1 MGRVFRG
8 VHARSRAAVAI
19 KVLTGDRASDPA
31 LCAAFRDEVRAAAA
45 LDHPGIVTVF
55 DQSTVS
61 LAAARASGKELS
73 AGAPFLVMELVPHGT
88 LVELCR
94 APDGA
99 HRPLSFST
107 LRAVLLDLLDAL
119 AHAHA
124 RGVIHRDLKP
134 GNVMLSGSRSAHHTR
149 VKLTDFGIAFRMDA
163 IDRSAAS
170 RANAFSG
177 TPHYMAPE
185 QADGRVR
192 EIGPWTDIYALGC
205 VAYRLASGRPPY
217 HHTGNDVAE
226 TMRCQIAEPVPPIE
240 SATPLPDAFAQWMA
254 SALAKR
260 WEDRFRCAADAAA
273 ALAEIPADDPHA
285 LPQTEPHRARGT
297 ITAARASEP
306 STDELETRVMP
317 GASEISGS
325 PRVAPRTTQWR
336 EPSSQQPTV
345 LFTSSPSDRPP
356 AARSA
361 AQRVATLPLDPR
373 PRERAHRPLS
383 LVDAGLGLFALRQR
397 AMVGRERERSTLWR
411 ALFDVHTEKSARAVI
426 VESPIGQGKSTLF
439 DWFTTRAKE
448 LGGASV
454 LSAIHSAQPGPSD
467 GLGPMLARS
476 LRTTGLSRDAALAP
490 TLDAVRRMGG
500 RVSDAIA
507 LVEITHPVS
516 DRDRGDG
523 PSVRFANARER
534 THSVLRY
541 IELLCRERP
550 VIVRVDDGHFAP
562 DALALV
568 RALLDAPTPLPVLC
582 VLDADLDALAE
593 RPAEA
598 AAIDELRAHSRAQ
611 RTDLSSLS
619 TDEQRALVQG
629 LLSLRPSLVD
639 AVVERAGSSPLFAV
653 QIVTDWVQRG
663 VVRATAD
670 GFDLLGDE
678 ALTVA
683 AQLHALLLGRVTRL
697 LDAPRVACV
706 ERAATLGA
714 AFDPAEWR
722 AACATIDAT
731 IDDASLDAALDALVL
746 DGLLVRG
753 EDRCSFAHSAI
764 VEALVRNA
772 RERGALAE
780 HHRACARA
788 LSARPAAVA
797 TLARIARHLARSGDF
812 EAALAPM
819 LEAAWESY
827 ERSDFAGAIDALT
840 ERDRWIDAM
849 DLAESDPRRA
859 EGWVRLALV
868 CARTARVTEAGAW
881 LDRVEAF
888 VRAHPS
894 DAIEADLVHGRAK
907 TAQMSGDMQ
916 RSGALFARASRSYAA
931 LSRAQGVALSE
942 HGLAEVLKQAGRAAE
957 SEPHYAAA
965 LTAYERAGDRVGAA
979 NCRLGWAELVNR
991 TDRAR
996 GDAML
1001 TEAVCALE
1009 AVGNRLGVA
1018 IAQQIKGLAARYD
1031 ERLDE
1036 AHDAFVRAAEMLDA
1050 VGSHDAAIARSNAA
1064 VVDLLRGRFVRATRV
1079 FEDVHRLFTK
1089 LGREG
1094 YLCFASVEL
1103 LACRAHAGDWAGFD
1117 ALIEEAER
1125 LLPKSG
1131 LIDEDLELCL
1141 RIAME
1146 RATQHGQD
1154 ERAARVEPLWRA
1166 QQRALA
1172 EQSGYSQ

>member
-1 MGRVFRG
+1 
-8 VHARSRAAVAI
+8 
-19 KVLTGDRASDPA
+19 
-31 LCAAFRDEVRAAAA
+31 
-45 LDHPGIVTVF
+45 
-55 DQSTVS
+55 
-61 LAAARASGKELS
+61 
-73 AGAPFLVMELVPHGT
+73 
-88 LVELCR
+88 
-94 APDGA
+94 
-99 HRPLSFST
+99 
-107 LRAVLLDLLDAL
+107 
-119 AHAHA
+119 
-124 RGVIHRDLKP
+124 
-134 GNVMLSGSRSAHHTR
+134 
-149 VKLTDFGIAFRMDA
+149 
-163 IDRSAAS
+163 
-170 RANAFSG
+170 
-177 TPHYMAPE
+177 
-185 QADGRVR
+185 
-192 EIGPWTDIYALGC
+192 
-205 VAYRLASGRPPY
+205 
-217 HHTGNDVAE
+217 
-226 TMRCQIAEPVPPIE
+226 
-240 SATPLPDAFAQWMA
+240 
-254 SALAKR
+254 
-260 WEDRFRCAADAAA
+260 
-273 ALAEIPADDPHA
+273 
-285 LPQTEPHRARGT
+285 
-297 ITAARASEP
+297 
-306 STDELETRVMP
+306 
-317 GASEISGS
+317 
-325 PRVAPRTTQWR
+325 
-336 EPSSQQPTV
+336 
-345 LFTSSPSDRPP
+345 
-356 AARSA
+356 
-361 AQRVATLPLDPR
+361 
-373 PRERAHRPLS
+373 
-383 LVDAGLGLFALRQR
+383 
-397 AMVGRERERSTLWR
+397 MVGRDRERSTLWR
-411 ALFDVHTEKSARAVI
+411 ALFDVHTEMTARAVL
-426 VESPIGQGKSTLF
+426 VESPLGQGKSTLF
-439 DWFTTRAKE
+439 DWFTTRARE

-454 LSAIHSAQPGPSD
+454 LSAIHSAHPGPSD

-582 VLDADLDALAE
+582 VLDADPAALAD

-598 AAIDELRAHSRAQ
+598 TALDELRAHPKTHVTA
-611 RTDLSSLS
+611 LSALS

-639 AVVERAGSSPLFAV
+639 AVVERAGASPLFAV
-653 QIVTDWVQRG
+653 QLVTDWVQRG
-663 VVRATAD
+663 VVRASAD

-678 ALTVA
+678 AVIVA
-683 AQLHALLLGRVTRL
+683 AQLHALLLGRVTRR
-697 LDAPRVACV
+697 LDALQVACV

-722 AACATIDAT
+722 AAGASLDATIDAT
-731 IDDASLDAALDALVL
+731 ALDAALDALVL
-746 DGLLVRG
+746 DGLLVRD
-753 EDRCSFAHSAI
+753 EDRCAFAHAAI

-780 HHRACARA
+780 HHRAYAIA

-797 TLARIARHLARSGDF
+797 KLARVARHLALSGDF

-827 ERSDFAGAIDALT
+827 ERSDFAAATALLT
-840 ERDRWIDAM
+840 ERDQWIDAM

-868 CARTARVTEAGAW
+868 CARTAKVTDAGAW

-888 VRAHPS
+888 VRAHRS
-894 DAIEADLVHGRAK
+894 EAIEADLVHGRARV
-907 TAQMSGDMQ
+907 AQMSGDMQ
-916 RSGALFARASRSYAA
+916 RSGALFAHASRSYAA

-1031 ERLDE
+1031 GRLEE

-1050 VGSHDAAIARSNAA
+1050 VGSHDAAIARSNAG

-1079 FEDVHRLFTK
+1079 FEDVHRLFTR

-1103 LACRAHAGDWAGFD
+1103 LACRAHAGDWASFD

-1131 LIDEDLELCL
+1131 LVDEDLELCL

-1146 RATQHGQD
+1146 QATRHEQHQ
-1154 ERAARVEPLWRA
+1154 RAARVEPLWSA

-1172 EQSGYSQ
+1172 EQAGYSQ